1 MCHRFGQRKRGTK
14 FVTFRFSYFDACA
27 GPGAG
32 RAVFVEQPPV
42 ARRPPRDPPVPA
54 PPRQHTRQWTIS
66 QRRFLI
72 PNKIQRHRPHT
83 LYDLDSQNA
92 SRATPRISALPL
104 PHPDI
109 GAAIIPAAS
118 WPRRVADSTDGTG
131 EGLERAELGCVHPSS
146 VPGSG
151 SGRWWTRSPPG
162 PQLLMPP
169 ARHRAW
175 SQPSTATCT
184 WPHALAT
191 PHGRRLARMRRRH
204 VCRGRSPGGHRPVLS

>member
-27 GPGAG
+27 RARARGERCLLNNRGGAPTS
-32 RAVFVEQPPV
+32 RT
-42 ARRPPRDPPVPA
+42 PVPA
-54 PPRQHTRQWTIS
+54 PPRQPTRQWTIS

-72 PNKIQRHRPHT
+72 PNITIQRHRPHT

-191 PHGRRLARMRRRH
+191 PHGTRLARMRRRH

>member
-32 RAVFVEQPPV
+32 RAVFVEQP
-42 ARRPPRDPPVPA
+42 RRGAPTSRTPVPA
-54 PPRQHTRQWTIS
+54 PPRQHTSVDNLSEEVSNTKHNDTTSPTTHTIRS
-66 QRRFLI
+66 RLT
-72 PNKIQRHRPHT
+72 KCVTCHAPHLST
-83 LYDLDSQNA
+83 
-92 SRATPRISALPL
+92 SAPTSA
-104 PHPDI
+104 DI

>member
-1 MCHRFGQRKRGTK
+1 MGNLGISSLQGPPSWNLTSLTSLTTCRGE
-14 FVTFRFSYFDACA
+14 SDLSDCCCAACA
-27 GPGAG
+27 P
-32 RAVFVEQPPV
+32 
-42 ARRPPRDPPVPA
+42 RPPGPDPVP
-54 PPRQHTRQWTIS
+54 RHGSTRQDIS
-66 QRRFLI
+66 QREVSNTKHNDRTSPTTHIIRSRLT
-72 PNKIQRHRPHT
+72 KCVTCHAPH
-83 LYDLDSQNA
+83 L
-92 SRATPRISALPL
+92 SAHPL

-191 PHGRRLARMRRRH
+191 PHGTRLARMRRRH

>member
-1 MCHRFGQRKRGTK
+1 MANLTSLTVVVRGVRASSDVPARPPGPDPVPRRRGTAAH
-14 FVTFRFSYFDACA
+14 VRTSLS
-27 GPGAG
+27 G
-32 RAVFVEQPPV
+32 
-42 ARRPPRDPPVPA
+42 
-54 PPRQHTRQWTIS
+54 
-66 QRRFLI
+66 RFLI
-72 PNKIQRHRPHT
+72 PNITIERHRPHT

-92 SRATPRISALPL
+92 SRVPRPARHLSAHPL

-191 PHGRRLARMRRRH
+191 PHGTRLARMRRRH